1 VATDLLRVAGLRAA
15 GFRVAGLDASMAAQ
29 LLHGLP
35 DDPPPALDPYLNAA
49 TRCIVRHGIERTTV
63 QDVAADMGLNRGTI
77 YRQVGTMENQVRLIA
92 ARDIRRH
99 LASLPARVVGLSGP
113 QLVVEMAA
121 IGVEDARGHPIL
133 AKILAD
139 EPGLVGNILEKH
151 IGKVRDQVV
160 PVLASLFESG
170 MDAGQLARMDPTILA
185 SWIVRIVVTLV
196 VLEPEAELRTY
207 LSELLLPALTP
218 MPTPTAATS

>member
-1 VATDLLRVAGLRAA
+1 VATDLLRVAGL
-15 GFRVAGLDASMAAQ
+15 DATLAAQ
-29 LLHGLP
+29 LLRGLP
-35 DDPPPALDPYLNAA
+35 DEPSPTLDPYLDAA

-77 YRQVGTMENQVRLIA
+77 YRQVGTMENQIKLLA

-99 LASLPARVVGLSGP
+99 MAGVPARVVGLAGP
-113 QLVVEMAA
+113 ELVVELAA
-121 IGVEDARGHPIL
+121 IGVEDARSHPVL

-151 IGKVRDQVV
+151 IGKLRDQVV
-160 PVLASLFESG
+160 PVLASLLESG
-170 MDAGQLARMDPTILA
+170 MAAGQLTRMDQTILA

-196 VLEPEAELRTY
+196 VLEPETDLRRY
-207 LSELLLPALTP
+207 LGELLLPALTP
-218 MPTPTAATS
+218 